1 MLVLASNATGFSLRQ
16 GNNEQC
22 MVKKSYQI
30 KLSSKSIQR
39 KLKSKTIGNI
49 RRGKRANEKFFS
61 NMFVFAGTNP
71 AGARS
76 KWFLPSR

>member
-1 MLVLASNATGFSLRQ
+1 MVLASNATGFSLRQ
-16 GNNEQC
+16 GNNEQST
-22 MVKKSYQI
+22 VKNSYQI
-30 KLSSKSIQR
+30 KLSSKNIQR

-49 RRGKRANEKFFS
+49 RRGKRANEKIVS
-61 NMFVFAGTNP
+61 TMFVFAGTNP